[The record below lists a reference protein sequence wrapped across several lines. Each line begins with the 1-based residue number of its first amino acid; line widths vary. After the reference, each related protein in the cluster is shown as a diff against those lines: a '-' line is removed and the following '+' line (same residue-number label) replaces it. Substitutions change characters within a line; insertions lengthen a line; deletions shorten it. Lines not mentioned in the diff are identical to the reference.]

1 MSDSLRQTSAQRE
14 TDVFTRIGWL
24 SEVPTE
30 FRTEVLRRCDMLAV
44 EPGAAITKVGDE
56 TTSLYGVAEGQIGI
70 HVAPHGGNSTLI
82 HLVGP
87 GFWTGEVGA
96 VAQAPRVIA
105 LVART
110 PARVLRLP
118 RSALQR
124 IVEKDPLVW
133 RFLTLLV
140 VRNNARAIA
149 VIAALRRDNA
159 AERLAATLANL
170 AANLSPGDA
179 ARPAV
184 IRVSQQDLGAI
195 ARLSRGSVNAGL
207 ARLETAG
214 LIVRDYAAITLADP
228 SALDAFTDRA

>member
-1 MSDSLRQTSAQRE
+1 MSDSLHQTSAPRE
-14 TDVFTRIGWL
+14 TDVIARIGWL
-24 SEVPTE
+24 AEVPGD
-30 FRTEVLRRCDMLAV
+30 FRADLLRRCDMLAV
-44 EPGAAITKVGDE
+44 DPGAAITRVGDE
-56 TTSLYGVAEGQIGI
+56 TTSLYGVLEGQIGI
-70 HVAPHGGNSTLI
+70 HVAPLDGNSTLT
-82 HLVGP
+82 HVVGP

-124 IVEKDPLVW
+124 IVEKDPLAW
-133 RFLTLLV
+133 RYLTLLA
-140 VRNNARAIA
+140 VRNNARAVA

-170 AANLSPGDA
+170 AADLAPRDA
-179 ARPAV
+179 GGPVV
-184 IRVSQQDLGAI
+184 IRVSQQELGVL
-195 ARLSRGSVNAGL
+195 ARLSRGSVNAAL
-207 ARLETAG
+207 ARLEAAG

-228 SALDAFTDRA
+228 AAVAGFTDTA

>member
-1 MSDSLRQTSAQRE
+1 MSDSLHQIPAPRE
-14 TDVFTRIGWL
+14 TDVFARFGWL
-24 SEVPTE
+24 SEVPAK
-30 FRTEVLRRCDMLAV
+30 FRADLLRRCDPLAV
-44 EPGAAITKVGDE
+44 GPGEAITRVGDE

-70 HVAPHGGNSTLI
+70 HVAPHGGVSTLI

-96 VAQAPRVIA
+96 VAQRPRVIA

-124 IVEKDPLVW
+124 IVEKDPLAW
-133 RFLTLLV
+133 RYLTLLV
-140 VRNNARAIA
+140 VRNNARAVA

-159 AERLAATLANL
+159 AERLAATLVNL
-170 AANLSPGDA
+170 ATELPLGDA
-179 ARPAV
+179 GGGVV
-184 IRVSQQDLGAI
+184 IRVSQNDLGVL

-207 ARLETAG
+207 ARLEAAG

-228 SALDAFTDRA
+228 SALEAFTDGA